1 MTTDPGLAASRA
13 RHEQLTQ
20 LNVTR
25 TLRQYQREWF
35 SQLRTEVSEGK
46 PFVITNANAPHEL
59 LEALDIAFMTNVWYS
74 GLIGA
79 RRQSGYYSEL
89 LERAGYHSGLSRYG
103 SLLLGVAMDDTD
115 EEPPWG
121 GYPVPALVFSSPP
134 ERGAE
139 ELARFFG
146 VPYVAVPRPTVRVP
160 QPDWWEH
167 QWNWEDGEGADRV
180 DYMEGQFRALIGR
193 LEDLAGKKL
202 DLDRLAQILDR
213 ANEQAQYFRQV
224 RHTIAAA
231 SKLPVRLSEVM
242 SQVMGIQWH
251 RGTDW
256 AVSQAREFAA
266 EVQARADEGQWV
278 CPSERFRLMYL
289 GAGLWQ
295 QLDFFASFEESHGVV
310 FARSNYLSFA
320 CDGYP
325 RYGRD
330 PVRALA
336 ARYATF
342 NDRLHLPPWA
352 GSWAVWE
359 AHTHRLCGG
368 VQLDS
373 GLGQK
378 FITHALEAEGLPVLQ
393 FPVDAVD
400 TRSWDEDKMRALVT
414 RFIEEQLAPAAE
426 RRGL

>member
-1 MTTDPGLAASRA
+1 VTTEPGLAASRE
-13 RHEQLTQ
+13 RHERLTQ

-25 TLRQYQREWF
+25 TLRRYQREWF
-35 SQLRTEVSEGK
+35 RGLREEVREGK
-46 PFVITNANAPHEL
+46 PFVVTNANAPHEL
-59 LEALDIAFMTNVWYS
+59 LEALDIPFMTNVWYS

-79 RRQSGYYSEL
+79 KQQSGYYSEL

-103 SLLLGVAMDDTD
+103 SLLLGVAMDEGGED
-115 EEPPWG
+115 PPWG
-121 GYPVPALVFSSPP
+121 GYPAPAMVIASPP

-146 VPYVAVPRPTVRVP
+146 VPYIAIPRPTVRAP
-160 QPDWWEH
+160 QAAWWDQ
-167 QWNWEDGEGADRV
+167 QWNWEDGEGAERV
-180 DYMEGQFRALIGR
+180 DYMEGRFRELISR
-193 LEDLAGKKL
+193 LEELAGKKL
-202 DLDRLAQILDR
+202 DIGRLAQVLAK
-213 ANEQAQYFRQV
+213 ANEQAEYFRQV
-224 RHTIAAA
+224 RHNIATAP
-231 SKLPVRLSEVM
+231 KLPARLSEVM

-256 AVSQAREFAA
+256 AVNQAREFAA
-266 EVQARADEGQWV
+266 EVQARTDAGQWV
-278 CPSERFRLMYL
+278 CPNERYRLMYL

-310 FARSNYLSFA
+310 FARSNYLSIA
-320 CDGYP
+320 CDAYP
-325 RYGRD
+325 RYGPD

-336 ARYATF
+336 ARYVTF

-359 AHTHRLCGG
+359 AYTHRLSGG

-378 FITHALEAEGLPVLQ
+378 FITRALETEGLPVLQ

-400 TRSWDEDKMRALVT
+400 TRSWNEDKMHALVT
-414 RFIEEQLAPAAE
+414 EFIERRLTAAPGRPE
-426 RRGL
+426 L

>member
-1 MTTDPGLAASRA
+1 MTTTDASLAASKA
-13 RHEQLTQ
+13 RHQQLTQ
-20 LNVTR
+20 LNVTH
-25 TLRQYQREWF
+25 TLRRYQREWF
-35 SQLRTEVSEGK
+35 ARLRNEVLEEGK
-46 PFVITNANAPHEL
+46 PFVITGANAPHEF

-79 RRQSGYYSEL
+79 RRQSGYYSEF

-103 SLLLGVAMDDTD
+103 SLLLGVAMDDD
-115 EEPPWG
+115 GRQDPPWG
-121 GYPVPALVFSSPP
+121 GYPPPQMVISSPP

-146 VPYVAVPRPTVRVP
+146 VPYVAIPRPIVRAP
-160 QPDWWEH
+160 QPAWWD
-167 QWNWEDGEGADRV
+167 QLWNWEDAEESYRI
-180 DYMEGQFRALIGR
+180 DYMTEQFRDLIGR
-193 LEDLAGKKL
+193 LERIAGRRM
-202 DLDRLAQILDR
+202 DYDRLAEVLAK
-213 ANEQAQYFRQV
+213 ANEQAELFRQV
-224 RHTIAAA
+224 RHNIATAP
-231 SKLPVRLSEVM
+231 KLPVRLAEVM

-256 AVSQAREFAA
+256 AVEQARAFAA
-266 EVQARADEGQWV
+266 EVQARTDAGQWV
-278 CPSERFRLMYL
+278 CPNERFRLMYL

-295 QLDFFASFEESHGVV
+295 QLDFFASFEDSHGVV
-310 FARSNYLSFA
+310 FARSNYLSIA

-336 ARYATF
+336 ARYVTF

-368 VQLDS
+368 IQLDS

-393 FPVDAVD
+393 LPVDAVD
-400 TRSWDEDKMRALVT
+400 TRSWDEEKMRALVT
-414 RFIEEQLAPAAE
+414 DFIERRLAAV
-426 RRGL
+426 